1 AMEDALFTAGKT
13 KGAREQVANP
23 LIDGGQKL
31 LPSVTRVFSK
41 SRDMYVYLQAYERD
55 AEAMHPLV
63 AYVGFFNGEERA
75 FQTMPFVIKEGMDPK
90 SKAVPLK
97 LTVPLRELADGEY

>member
-1 AMEDALFTAGKT
+1 
-13 KGAREQVANP
+13 
-23 LIDGGQKL
+23 
-31 LPSVTRVFSK
+31 
-41 SRDMYVYLQAYERD
+41 MYVYLQAYERD

-75 FQTMPFVIKEGMDPK
+75 FQTMPFVINEGMDPK

-97 LTVPLRELADGEY
+97 LTVPLRELADGEYVCQVIVLDPGAQKAAFWQMPVKIVP